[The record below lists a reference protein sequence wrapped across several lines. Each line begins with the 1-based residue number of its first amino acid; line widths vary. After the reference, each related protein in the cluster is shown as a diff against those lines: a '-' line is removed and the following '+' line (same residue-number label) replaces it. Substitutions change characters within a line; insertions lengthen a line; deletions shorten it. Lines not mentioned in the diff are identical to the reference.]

1 LSRRDEDLLNEILE
15 AAGHIAR
22 FTARGRETF
31 DSDVTLQYAT
41 AHGLVLIGEA
51 AGRLSRALRERHP
64 DVPWRQIVGQ
74 RNVVVHEYDRID
86 LDIVWNVASDEVPR
100 LADRVRSILEA
111 EQQRKTNSDPESRP
125 D

>member
-1 LSRRDEDLLNEILE
+1 M
-15 AAGHIAR
+15 
-22 FTARGRETF
+22 
-31 DSDVTLQYAT
+31 TLQHAT

-51 AGRLSRALRERHP
+51 AGRLSPEFRERHP
-64 DVPWRQIVGQ
+64 EVPWRQIVGQ

-111 EQQRKTNSDPESRP
+111 ERRLETNPDPEIRP

>member
-1 LSRRDEDLLNEILE
+1 VSRRDEDLLVEILE
-15 AAGHIAR
+15 AAGHIAQ
-22 FTARGRETF
+22 FTARGREAF
-31 DSDVTLQYAT
+31 NRDVTLQYAT

-51 AGRLSRALRERHP
+51 AGRLSPELRERYP
-64 DVPWRQIVGQ
+64 EVPWRQIVGQ

-111 EQQRKTNSDPESRP
+111 EEQQKTNSDRP

>member
-1 LSRRDEDLLNEILE
+1 M
-15 AAGHIAR
+15 
-22 FTARGRETF
+22 
-31 DSDVTLQYAT
+31 
-41 AHGLVLIGEA
+41 
-51 AGRLSRALRERHP
+51 
-64 DVPWRQIVGQ
+64 PWRQIVGQ

-111 EQQRKTNSDPESRP
+111 EEQQKTNSDRP